1 MSRVGRGRKCL
12 LNRIIPFPAFLAQWE
27 EIQLSKAGTRRPKRV
42 NTIMKYDH
50 EHIVSRIGEKG
61 YLDLVAVFLSLGFE
75 NVHDVPEALWS
86 AAVALYEQNMFRD
99 VA

>member
-1 MSRVGRGRKCL
+1 
-12 LNRIIPFPAFLAQWE
+12 
-27 EIQLSKAGTRRPKRV
+27 
-42 NTIMKYDH
+42 MKFTY

-86 AAVALYEQNMFRD
+86 AAVALYEENMFRD

>member
-1 MSRVGRGRKCL
+1 
-12 LNRIIPFPAFLAQWE
+12 
-27 EIQLSKAGTRRPKRV
+27 
-42 NTIMKYDH
+42 MKYDH